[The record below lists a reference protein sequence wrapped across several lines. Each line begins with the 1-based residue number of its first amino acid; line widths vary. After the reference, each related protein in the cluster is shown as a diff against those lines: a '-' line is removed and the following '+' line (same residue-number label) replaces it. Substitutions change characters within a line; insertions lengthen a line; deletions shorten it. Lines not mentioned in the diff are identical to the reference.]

1 MLNFMIGLI
10 KLNTERVDNLLFLI
24 QLRLISDSLFSK
36 LFS

>member
-1 MLNFMIGLI
+1 MIGLI